1 VVRHLFD
8 EDPFEIEAQQ
18 LRAGNQML
26 SLRQKRVNIAH
37 IEIVTRKEGAE
48 ARADL
53 FHLVAKD
60 ARRLDCNLVTV
71 RQQNAPN

>member
-1 VVRHLFD
+1 MVRHLFD

-60 ARRLDCNLVTV
+60 ARRLDCNLVPV
-71 RQQNAPN
+71 R